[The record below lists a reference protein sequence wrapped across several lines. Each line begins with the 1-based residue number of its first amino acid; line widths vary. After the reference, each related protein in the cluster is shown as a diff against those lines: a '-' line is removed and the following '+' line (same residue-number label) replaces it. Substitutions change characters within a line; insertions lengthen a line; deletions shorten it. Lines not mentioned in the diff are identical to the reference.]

1 MNLLFILIGL
11 FTTLSSAYDIK
22 TNCSL
27 PNQEGSFCYNGPKMD
42 AYGQVKSCNVPGTF
56 ALTFDDGPSEN
67 TIPIL
72 NILDKYNMK
81 ATFFLI
87 GSKLDSYP
95 DIAQE
100 IINRGH
106 QIGIHTYSHFFL
118 TNVSLSFVKQ
128 EVILNERAIINKN
141 FKGALSKNTIP
152 KYFRAPHGVVDDA
165 IMQLLTWDLGYKVIH
180 WSFLTGDSRNNTD
193 AEGIYDIYTSHL
205 GGEKSIGVVPNKLG
219 VISQQHDTVPQT
231 FASFD
236 RVASYL
242 NRTLASQGTKFVTIA
257 ECMGDVPYR
266 TNPRPTN
273 DPTCSNGILSVS
285 KRTCCATSCGKCGG
299 TGCGN
304 FLGSANN
311 CCEDTIRTFK
321 YTQNCNSSIAPCIM
335 K

>member
-1 MNLLFILIGL
+1 M
-11 FTTLSSAYDIK
+11 K
-22 TNCSL
+22 T
-27 PNQEGSFCYNGPKMD
+27 
-42 AYGQVKSCNVPGTF
+42 KSVSVTV
-56 ALTFDDGPSEN
+56 E
-67 TIPIL
+67 
-72 NILDKYNMK
+72 
-81 ATFFLI
+81 
-87 GSKLDSYP
+87 DSYATVC
-95 DIAQE
+95 DC
-100 IINRGH
+100 GGV
-106 QIGIHTYSHFFL
+106 GI
-118 TNVSLSFVKQ
+118 
-128 EVILNERAIINKN
+128 
-141 FKGALSKNTIP
+141 P
-152 KYFRAPHGVVDDA
+152 
-165 IMQLLTWDLGYKVIH
+165 
-180 WSFLTGDSRNNTD
+180 
-193 AEGIYDIYTSHL
+193 
-205 GGEKSIGVVPNKLG
+205 
-219 VISQQHDTVPQT
+219 
-231 FASFD
+231 